1 MHRSDSPRPI
11 CGVSMHSE
19 QDAKEQPLTR
29 RELLKRGAGAL
40 GLVAMPSL
48 ASLTLYGCERSA
60 PREYPIKV
68 GILHSQTGT
77 MAISEISL
85 RDMELMAIEE
95 INAGGGVLGRPI
107 EPVIED
113 TRSRFTDLF
122 PKKAAKLLREDKVAA
137 VFGCWTS
144 VSRKAVLPVFE
155 EHNGLL
161 FYPVQY
167 EGNECSRHV
176 IYTGSA
182 PNQQILPA
190 IDWLMGAV
198 GGARKRFYLL
208 GSDYIYPRT
217 ANHIVGKYVEYR
229 GAEVVGIRYTPLGH
243 RDYTEII
250 DDIAWKQPDVVFST
264 LNGDTNV
271 YFYQE
276 LARRGITAEQLPVVA
291 TSVGEDELRGLLS
304 ADVQGHLAAWSYFQ
318 SIDTP
323 ANRAFV
329 ERFQGEHGED
339 RVVSDPMEAAYSQVY
354 LWKLAVEKAGSIDV
368 DRVREAFASGIEFE
382 APGGR
387 IKVDPKTYHTYKHFR
402 MGRIRDDRQFSIVYE
417 SPKWIEPEPYP
428 QIAFPGWQC
437 DWTQG
442 GMKEGAEIPVL
453 LP

>member
-1 MHRSDSPRPI
+1 MNSYGSQRYSS
-11 CGVSMHSE
+11 GVSMHSE
-19 QDAKEQPLTR
+19 YDAKHQTLTR

-48 ASLTLYGCERSA
+48 ASLGLSGCERSA
-60 PREYPIKV
+60 PPENPIKV

-95 INAGGGVLGRPI
+95 INASGGLLGRPI

-113 TRSRFTDLF
+113 TRSRFADLF

-167 EGNECSRHV
+167 EGNECSRNV

-190 IDWLMGAV
+190 VDWLMGAV

-217 ANHIVGKYVEYR
+217 ANHIVRKHLEHR
-229 GAEVVGIRYTPLGH
+229 GGEVVGERYTPLGH
-243 RDYTEII
+243 RDYRETINE
-250 DDIAWKQPDVVFST
+250 IAWKQPDVVFST
-264 LNGDTNV
+264 LNGDTNI

-276 LARRGITAEQLPVVA
+276 LASRGITAEQLPVVA
-291 TSVGEDELRGLLS
+291 TSVGEDELRGLLP

-329 ERFQGEHGED
+329 ERFQAEHGED

-354 LWKLAVEKAGSIDV
+354 LWKFAVEKAGSFDV
-368 DRVREAFASGIEFE
+368 DRVREAFDSGIEFE

-387 IKVDPKTYHTYKHFR
+387 IKVDPKTHHTYKRFR
-402 MGRIRDDRQFSIVYE
+402 MGRIRDDRQFDIVYE
-417 SPKWIEPEPYP
+417 SPAWIQPEPYP
-428 QIAFPGWQC
+428 QIAFPGWRC

-442 GMKEGAEIPVL
+442 GIKEGAEIPEL
-453 LP
+453 SP